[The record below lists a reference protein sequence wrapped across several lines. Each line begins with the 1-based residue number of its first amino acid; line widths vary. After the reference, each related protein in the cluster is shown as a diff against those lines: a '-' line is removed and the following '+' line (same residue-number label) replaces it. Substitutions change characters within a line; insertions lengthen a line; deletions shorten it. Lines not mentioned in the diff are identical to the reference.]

1 MGCLF
6 EKPNHQD
13 PATCVGV
20 SGLGEGLFFMGP
32 FPTAG
37 TAGIP
42 VLGCRVWGSGFGLKT
57 DKRLSGLVK
66 DFLDQMCINR
76 AGP

>member
-1 MGCLF
+1 
-6 EKPNHQD
+6 
-13 PATCVGV
+13 
-20 SGLGEGLFFMGP
+20 MGP

-66 DFLDQMCINR
+66 DFLDQICINR